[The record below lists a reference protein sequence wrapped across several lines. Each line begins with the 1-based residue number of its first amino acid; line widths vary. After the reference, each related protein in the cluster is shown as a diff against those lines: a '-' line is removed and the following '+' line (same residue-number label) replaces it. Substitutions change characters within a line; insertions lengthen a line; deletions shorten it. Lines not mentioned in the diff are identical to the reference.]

1 MMAYDSQFVLCVL
14 HDGSPV
20 REINGKVSIPFSSEY
35 KIRLK
40 NKHPNL
46 RAKARVWVDGRKASG
61 LGDFILGPGE
71 TLDLERF
78 LDESMTSGRRFQFVP
93 LSDSR
98 VNDPT
103 DSDNGIIKVE
113 FYREVQNYFDN
124 WKITINP
131 GDPTRPPKPWT
142 PRDPWNPTW
151 SSETI
156 TTGGRR
162 VSSHCYNSFSS
173 SLSAQNIVAP
183 IAQSQLGATVEGS
196 HSGQSFVYGS
206 DFSTEVFPTT
216 LTLRLRGITASNPHP
231 TVCPGVKPPKHNR
244 ERFCGSCGKRRS
256 RMSDRFCGRC
266 GASYQTVR

>member
-1 MMAYDSQFVLCVL
+1 V
-14 HDGSPV
+14 
-20 REINGKVSIPFSSEY
+20 
-35 KIRLK
+35 
-40 NKHPNL
+40 
-46 RAKARVWVDGRKASG
+46 VDGRKVSG
-61 LGDFILGPGE
+61 LGDFILSPGE

-78 LDESMTSGRRFQFVP
+78 LDESMTSGRRFRFVP

-103 DSDNGIIKVE
+103 DSDNGLIKVE
-113 FYREVQNYFDN
+113 FYREVYNHFDN
-124 WKITINP
+124 WQITINP

-162 VSSHCYNSFSS
+162 MSSHCYNSVGNASFTS

-183 IAQSQLGATVEGS
+183 VAQSQLGATVEGG
-196 HSGQSFVYGS
+196 HSGQSFVYGA
-206 DFSTEVFPTT
+206 DFSTETFPTT
-216 LTLRLRGITASNPHP
+216 LTLRLRGLSVLSSSSIESRVVVT
-231 TVCPGVKPPKHNR
+231 PGRNR

-266 GASYQTVR
+266 GTSYQ